1 MKRRFLAA
9 EGGSMS
15 VLFAV
20 AMSLGCVLA
29 AFAIDEASLYGERRE
44 LQSAVDLAALAAA
57 GDPDAAGQ
65 RARQS
70 LTLAGINGEPVVE
83 PGRYVPDPALA
94 VGARFIAGATPANA
108 VRVALTQKGT
118 LYFAR
123 WFTSSP
129 AIGVEAV
136 AAADPVVSFS
146 IGSRLLRF
154 DGGLA
159 NAVLDR
165 LLGSDVSLTAASYE
179 GLADAQVNLGGF
191 LDALAGELDISAG
204 TYADLLAAKADHGA
218 IARAL
223 AAGLTGADRAAA
235 LTLGE
240 HLGGNGKLPVGK
252 LVAINAS
259 AGRAIGGGL
268 GATRATV
275 SALRLLAASAGLS
288 DGTHQVA
295 LAVGASV
302 PGLIGIATTLDI
314 GEPMQGGSFY
324 AVGAAGSL
332 VRTAQVRLRL
342 DATLG
347 GGTALLNSAVK
358 LPLQLDVAS
367 AEARIVAAACPKD
380 GAANGTATIAVSP
393 GIATLTLGGVPARLV
408 DVAGLI
414 TVDAT
419 APVALV
425 APAAKT
431 VTFTPAEIAAGTVK
445 TVGTTGA
452 VTELADE
459 LIAHLDLDI
468 RVLGLGL
475 LPKPLLD
482 AAIRALLV
490 PLAPA
495 LDATIDTLLAGLGL
509 HLGEA
514 DVVVHSV
521 TCAAPV
527 LVR

>member
-1 MKRRFLAA
+1 M
-9 EGGSMS
+9 
-15 VLFAV
+15 
-20 AMSLGCVLA
+20 
-29 AFAIDEASLYGERRE
+29 
-44 LQSAVDLAALAAA
+44 
-57 GDPDAAGQ
+57 
-65 RARQS
+65 
-70 LTLAGINGEPVVE
+70 
-83 PGRYVPDPALA
+83 
-94 VGARFIAGATPANA
+94 
-108 VRVALTQKGT
+108 
-118 LYFAR
+118 
-123 WFTSSP
+123 
-129 AIGVEAV
+129 
-136 AAADPVVSFS
+136 
-146 IGSRLLRF
+146 
-154 DGGLA
+154 
-159 NAVLDR
+159 
-165 LLGSDVSLTAASYE
+165 
-179 GLADAQVNLGGF
+179 
-191 LDALAGELDISAG
+191 
-204 TYADLLAAKADHGA
+204 
-218 IARAL
+218 

-240 HLGGNGKLPVGK
+240 HLGGNGKLPISQ
-252 LVAINAS
+252 LVALGAS

-268 GATRATV
+268 GATKATV

-408 DVAGLI
+408 DAAGLI

-419 APVALV
+419 APVALA

-495 LDATIDTLLAGLGL
+495 LDKTIDLMLASLGL
-509 HLGEA
+509 SLGEA
-514 DVVVHSV
+514 DVTVHSV
-521 TCAAPV
+521 TCTAPA